1 MTSWHLQTR
10 QTVLELPCTHE
21 RGRLYATNNCKVV
34 SALLC
39 HSIADL
45 GTICILDERV
55 ALAGT
60 AGGVF
65 PPPDVNTPHSS
76 LRGWLIGLACMQ
88 IFGTSKKV
96 LLFINGEVLITR
108 ASQGECA
115 KQGWAQ
121 PLTPASALI
130 RPVGGA
136 QLGAA
141 NRITLSRL

>member
-1 MTSWHLQTR
+1 M
-10 QTVLELPCTHE
+10 
-21 RGRLYATNNCKVV
+21 
-34 SALLC
+34 
-39 HSIADL
+39 
-45 GTICILDERV
+45 
-55 ALAGT
+55 LA
-60 AGGVF
+60 
-65 PPPDVNTPHSS
+65 PHSS

-121 PLTPASALI
+121 PLLVTPASALI